1 MDRTLRI
8 VPLKSRRSEKTS
20 VESIEKNT
28 MTDQQKKS
36 EACRGA
42 GRPPAY
48 RHEFAQQAKKLCELG
63 ACRAELADF
72 FEVSE
77 RTIQVWQRTHS
88 EFGQAIEAG
97 RIAPER
103 LATLTRRLEQ
113 ARALMLLELYGSAYA
128 AFQR

>member
-1 MDRTLRI
+1 VAVLEFLPT
-8 VPLKSRRSEKTS
+8 KRRQSEKTS
-20 VESIEKNT
+20 AENIEKNT

-48 RHEFAQQAKKLCELG
+48 RPEFAQQAKKLCQLG

-77 RTIQVWQRTHS
+77 RTIQVWQHTHS
-88 EFGQAIEAG
+88 EFGQAIETG
-97 RIAPER
+97 RIALER

-113 ARALMLLELYGSAYA
+113 AKALMLLDPYGSTKPSS
-128 AFQR
+128 